1 MLPMEKERFEE
12 RKRLESLTEKIDR
25 DVDSIIVEGFSD
37 KKMMQKLGFTGRI
50 FLSAERK
57 LEDLVE
63 DVSRSTERVA
73 VLTDFDDHGKKRN
86 REIARELEKKIDVI
100 RASRKEFGAQL
111 TSTGRQCIEDIAP
124 LFDDRNKKFRDA
136 TLDRLFF
143 RS

>member
-1 MLPMEKERFEE
+1 MLPMDKERFEE
-12 RKRLESLTEKIDR
+12 RKRLEALAEKIDR

-63 DVSRSTERVA
+63 DVSRGAERVA
-73 VLTDFDDHGKKRN
+73 VLTDFDEHGKERN
-86 REIARELEKKIDVI
+86 REIARQLERKVDVI

-111 TSTGRQCIEDIAP
+111 TSTGRQCIEDVAP

-136 TLDRLFF
+136 ALDRLFF

>member
-12 RKRLESLTEKIDR
+12 RKRLEALAEKIDR

-50 FLSAERK
+50 YLSAERK

-63 DVSRSTERVA
+63 DVSRGAERVA
-73 VLTDFDDHGKKRN
+73 VLTDFDDHGKERN

-136 TLDRLFF
+136 ALDRLFF